1 MAQYRA
7 VPTYKQPLETGGN
20 TSASWYRFFQD
31 LDNIRAP
38 GPEQSITVGV
48 SPFLY
53 HATAGGGFLIV
64 SGGTVSLIEFTRNQT
79 TFYATGETA
88 GVFQM
93 ANEDSYRITYT
104 VKPTVTFVPM

>member
-7 VPTYKQPLETGGN
+7 VPTYNQSLETTN
-20 TSASWYRFFQD
+20 RTSASWYRFFQD

-38 GPEQSITVGV
+38 GPEQGTAVTA

-53 HATAGGGFLIV
+53 HATAGGGFLIIA
-64 SGGTVSLIEFTRNQT
+64 GGTVSLIEFTRNQT
-79 TFYATGETA
+79 TFYATGMTT
-88 GVFQM
+88 GTFPM